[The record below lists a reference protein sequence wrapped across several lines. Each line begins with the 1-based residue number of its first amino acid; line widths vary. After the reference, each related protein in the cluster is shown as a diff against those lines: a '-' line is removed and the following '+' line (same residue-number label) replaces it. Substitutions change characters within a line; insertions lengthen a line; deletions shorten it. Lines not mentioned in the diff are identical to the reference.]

1 MLRKHGAERVRQS
14 LYVAIVYPNGYAT
27 RSRSVALA
35 NVMTELPYFCVS
47 PIPFLSLSENKNRTK
62 KL

>member
-35 NVMTELPYFCVS
+35 NVMTELRCFCVS
-47 PIPFLSLSENKNRTK
+47 PIIY
-62 KL
+62 KLLKLNY